1 MCCHCCLGEIKINQ
15 GVDGMKVTITGRKIN
30 LRESFKE
37 YTQKKLQ
44 KVDRFFGDDAD
55 AQVTVS
61 LEKDRKTVEITVKN
75 KGTLYRAEETAY
87 DPEEALDAVI
97 DSLVRK
103 IRKNKTRVEK
113 RLKESAF
120 AEFPAEDRVEE
131 DEYEVVRVK
140 RFPVKPLDVEEAI
153 LQMNLSD
160 HQFYMFRNVD
170 SGDINV
176 VYRRHDGRYGLIDPE
191 S

>member
-1 MCCHCCLGEIKINQ
+1 
-15 GVDGMKVTITGRKIN
+15 MKVTITGRKIN
-30 LRESFKE
+30 LRDSFKE

-44 KVDRFFGDDAD
+44 KVERFFGDDAD

-61 LEKDRKTVEITVKN
+61 LERDRKTVEVTVKN
-75 KGTLYRAEETAY
+75 KGMLYRAEETAL
-87 DPEEALDAVI
+87 DPEDALDAVV

-113 RLKESAF
+113 RLRESAF
-120 AEFPAEDRVEE
+120 DELLVEDPIEE
-131 DEYEVVRVK
+131 EEYEIVRVK

-160 HQFYMFRNVD
+160 HQFYMFRRYTD
-170 SGDINV
+170 KD
-176 VYRRHDGRYGLIDPE
+176 RHFFRIPHPKMKVRYLLL
-191 S
+191 

>member
-1 MCCHCCLGEIKINQ
+1 
-15 GVDGMKVTITGRKIN
+15 MKVTITGRKIN
-30 LRESFKE
+30 LRDSFKE

-44 KVDRFFGDDAD
+44 KVERFFGDDAD

-61 LEKDRKTVEITVKN
+61 LERDRKTVEVTVKN
-75 KGTLYRAEETAY
+75 KGMLYRAEETAL
-87 DPEEALDAVI
+87 DPEDALDAVV

-113 RLKESAF
+113 RLRESAF
-120 AEFPAEDRVEE
+120 DELSVEDPIEE
-131 DEYEVVRVK
+131 EEYEIVRVK

-160 HQFYMFRNVD
+160 HQFYMFRNID
-170 SGDINV
+170 TGDINV
-176 VYRRHDGRYGLIDPE
+176 VYRRHNGDYGLIEPE
-191 S
+191 V

>member
-1 MCCHCCLGEIKINQ
+1 
-15 GVDGMKVTITGRKIN
+15 MKVTITGRKIN

-37 YTQKKLQ
+37 YTQKKLK
-44 KVDRFFGDDAD
+44 KVERFFGDDAD
-55 AQVTVS
+55 AKVTVS
-61 LEKDRKTVEITVKN
+61 LEKDRKTVEVTVKN

-97 DSLVRK
+97 DSIIRK

-113 RLKESAF
+113 RLREAAF
-120 AEFPAEDRVEE
+120 EEFPAEDVVEE
-131 DEYEVVRVK
+131 EEYDVVRVK

-160 HQFYMFRNVD
+160 HQFYMFRNVET
-170 SGDINV
+170 GDVNV
-176 VYRRHDGRYGLIDPE
+176 VYRRRDGNYGLIEPGGVIR
-191 S
+191 

>member
-1 MCCHCCLGEIKINQ
+1 
-15 GVDGMKVTITGRKIN
+15 MKVTITGRKIN

-61 LEKDRKTVEITVKN
+61 LEKDRKTVEVTVKN
-75 KGTLYRAEETAY
+75 KGMLYRAEETAL
-87 DPEEALDAVI
+87 DPEDALDAVV

-113 RLKESAF
+113 RLRESAF
-120 AEFPAEDRVEE
+120 EELPAEESFEE
-131 DEYEVVRVK
+131 EEYKIVRVK

-170 SGDINV
+170 TGDISV
-176 VYRRHDGRYGLIDPE
+176 VYRRHDGNYGLIEPE
-191 S
+191 A

>member
-1 MCCHCCLGEIKINQ
+1 MNQ
-15 GVDGMKVTITGRKIN
+15 GVDCMKITITGRKIN

-37 YTQKKLQ
+37 HTQKKLQ
-44 KVDRFFGDDAD
+44 KVERFFGDDAD

-61 LEKDRKTVEITVKN
+61 LEKDRKTVEVTVKN
-75 KGTLYRAEETAY
+75 KGTLYRAEETAL
-87 DPEEALDAVI
+87 DPEDALDAVV

-113 RLKESAF
+113 RLREAAF
-120 AEFPAEDRVEE
+120 TEFPAGDTVEE
-131 DEYEVVRVK
+131 ESFEVVRVK

-170 SGDINV
+170 TEDINV
-176 VYRRHDGRYGLIDPE
+176 VYRRHDGNYGLIEPE
-191 S
+191 A

>member
-1 MCCHCCLGEIKINQ
+1 
-15 GVDGMKVTITGRKIN
+15 MKVTITGRKIN

-61 LEKDRKTVEITVKN
+61 LEKDRKTVEVTVKN

-97 DSLVRK
+97 DS
-103 IRKNKTRVEK
+103 

>member
-1 MCCHCCLGEIKINQ
+1 
-15 GVDGMKVTITGRKIN
+15 MKVTITGRKIN
-30 LRESFKE
+30 LRDSFKE

-44 KVDRFFGDDAD
+44 KVERFFGDDAD

-61 LEKDRKTVEITVKN
+61 LERDRKTVEVTVKN
-75 KGTLYRAEETAY
+75 KGMLYRAEETAL
-87 DPEEALDAVI
+87 DPEDALDAVV

-113 RLKESAF
+113 RLRESAF
-120 AEFPAEDRVEE
+120 DELLVEDPIEE
-131 DEYEVVRVK
+131 EEYEIVRVK

-160 HQFYMFRNVD
+160 HQFYMFRNID
-170 SGDINV
+170 TGDINV
-176 VYRRHDGRYGLIDPE
+176 VYRRHNGDYGLIEPE
-191 S
+191 V

>member
-1 MCCHCCLGEIKINQ
+1 
-15 GVDGMKVTITGRKIN
+15 MKVTITGRKIN
-30 LRESFKE
+30 LRDSFKE
-37 YTQKKLQ
+37 HAQKKLK
-44 KVDRFFGDDAD
+44 KVERFFGDDAD

-75 KGTLYRAEETAY
+75 KGTIYRAEETAY
-87 DPEEALDAVI
+87 DPEEALNAVV

-113 RLKESAF
+113 RLRESAF
-120 AEFPAEDRVEE
+120 ADFPAEDIVEE
-131 DEYEVVRVK
+131 EEFEIVRVK
-140 RFPVKPLDVEEAI
+140 RFPVKPLDVEEAV

-170 SGDINV
+170 TGDVNV
-176 VYRRHDGRYGLIDPE
+176 VYRRRDGNYGLIEPE
-191 S
+191 A